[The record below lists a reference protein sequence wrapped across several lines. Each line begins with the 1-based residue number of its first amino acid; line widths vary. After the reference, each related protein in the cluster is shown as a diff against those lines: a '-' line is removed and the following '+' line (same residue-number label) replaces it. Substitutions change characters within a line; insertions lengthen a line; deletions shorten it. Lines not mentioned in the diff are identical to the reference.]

1 MEVVIVIVGAAVVV
15 GGMTRLVFM
24 GRARRRERH
33 EVENMFAPDR
43 DDNAWWEER
52 H

>member
-1 MEVVIVIVGAAVVV
+1 MDVVLVIVGAAAVIL
-15 GGMTRLVFM
+15 GAIRLVFM
-24 GRARRRERH
+24 GRNRRRERH

-43 DDNAWWEER
+43 NDDAWWEER